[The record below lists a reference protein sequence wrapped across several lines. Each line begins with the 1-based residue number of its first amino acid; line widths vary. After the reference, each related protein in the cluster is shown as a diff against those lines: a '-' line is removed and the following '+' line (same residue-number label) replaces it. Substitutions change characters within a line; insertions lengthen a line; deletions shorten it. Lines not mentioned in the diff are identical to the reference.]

1 MSGPAPQRAREAG
14 QGALRLAVAV
24 RPADA
29 LGFRLAGVPVEPIA
43 PGEEAAVFRR
53 LLSDPQVG
61 VVAAEE
67 ELLRAAPARLL
78 ARARQRGIPVVLP
91 FALPRRLGEE
101 GPGRAYV
108 AALIRRAVGYG
119 VKLGGG
125 GGVP

>member
-1 MSGPAPQRAREAG
+1 MEAPGAQRGRGERA
-14 QGALRLAVAV
+14 GALRLAVAV

-61 VVAAEE
+61 VVAAEA
-67 ELLRAAPARLL
+67 ELLGAAPARLL
-78 ARARQRGIPVVLP
+78 ARARQRGLPVVLP

-125 GGVP
+125 GGAP